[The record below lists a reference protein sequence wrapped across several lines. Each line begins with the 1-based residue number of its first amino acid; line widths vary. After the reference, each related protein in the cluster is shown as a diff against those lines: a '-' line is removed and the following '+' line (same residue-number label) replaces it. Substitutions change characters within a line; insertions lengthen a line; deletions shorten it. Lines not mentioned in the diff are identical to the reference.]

1 MQKKELPMQE
11 LCDIV
16 RQTSYDIHVYLGH
29 GLFEKI
35 YENALV
41 HRLRKRNIEV
51 IQQHPI
57 HVYDEDGEPL
67 GDYIADLLVEN
78 RLLIELKT
86 VRLLNGNHEAQILG
100 YLRATR
106 MRHGM
111 LINFGAARFS
121 MDKFIL

>member
-1 MQKKELPMQE
+1 MNAKELSMQE

-35 YENALV
+35 YENALA
-41 HRLRKRNIEV
+41 HRLKKLGIDV

-67 GDYIADLLVEN
+67 GDYISDLLVEG
-78 RLLIELKT
+78 RLLVELKAT
-86 VRLLNGNHEAQILG
+86 RILNGNHHAQILG

-106 MRHGM
+106 MKHGM
-111 LINFGAARFS
+111 LINFGSARFELE
-121 MDKFIL
+121 KFIL